1 MTFLDFF
8 YIIRTK
14 ITSHLYLKFKIG
26 LSGVLDWAW
35 IPPSFFRKLKSW
47 GNSGVGLDLVTGSF
61 SEDFSWALAAI
72 RGFMMLEVNSG
83 ISGESVKWLVEDE
96 DDTSGDAEVSE
107 GVGLEMSFPNNRLM
121 PYLLR
126 PMSKILGLS

>member
-72 RGFMMLEVNSG
+72 RVFMMLEVNSG
-83 ISGESVKWLVEDE
+83 ISGESVKWLLVVDKEDI
-96 DDTSGDAEVSE
+96 SGNAEVIFNLFSLTKTVTNWGIS
-107 GVGLEMSFPNNRLM
+107 GVSIPFFKSF
-121 PYLLR
+121 
-126 PMSKILGLS
+126 

>member
-72 RGFMMLEVNSG
+72 RVFMMLEVNSG
-83 ISGESVKWLVEDE
+83 ISGESVKWLLV
-96 DDTSGDAEVSE
+96 V
-107 GVGLEMSFPNNRLM
+107 
-121 PYLLR
+121 YL
-126 PMSKILGLS
+126 KFKTGLSGVLGNVSVFLHET